1 MSRPVIVADRDI
13 PFLAGVLE
21 PWFEVRYL
29 AGNAIGPSDIRDAVA
44 LLVRTRTRCN
54 ASLLAE
60 SAVRFI
66 GTATIGTDHIDTEY
80 CASRGI
86 TVASAPGCNAAAVA
100 QYVRVALRALAL
112 DRPGTTLG
120 IIGVGHVGS
129 LVAEVGRRAGMH
141 VLLNDPP
148 REAAEGKSSCE
159 SAESVPSCESAE
171 SAPSCE
177 SIEGHASC
185 EIAESVPLCDAM
197 EDLGH
202 DGFRPSGFT
211 PLPALL
217 AASDVVTLHIPLWPE
232 NRDFADEAFF
242 AAMKPGATFI
252 NASRGEVV
260 DETALLAARPRLGHL
275 VLDVWKN
282 EPAINRALLAA
293 SDIATPHIAGYSIQ
307 GKING
312 TQAVVRALGEAFGIA
327 PLRSFEVPGVPLP
340 QTPYDIWQ
348 DDSALRR
355 DPSSFESLRRHY
367 SFRNDQL

>member
-29 AGNAIGPSDIRDAVA
+29 AGNAIGPADVRDAVA

-54 ASLLAE
+54 AALLAE

-86 TVASAPGCNAAAVA
+86 TVASAPGCNAPAVA

-148 REAAEGKSSCE
+148 REAAEG
-159 SAESVPSCESAE
+159 
-171 SAPSCE
+171 
-177 SIEGHASC
+177 
-185 EIAESVPLCDAM
+185 
-197 EDLGH
+197 
-202 DGFRPSGFT
+202 PSGFT

-312 TQAVVRALGEAFGIA
+312 TQAVVRALGEAFGID
-327 PLRSFEVPGVPLP
+327 PLRDFSIPVFGPGVSVPASNFPVPGVFLP
-340 QTPYDIWQ
+340 QDTYDIWK
-348 DDSALRR
+348 DDSSLRR